1 MDLPTYVEAPPERQK
16 PGLPKSNEGL
26 FSIRRLVLAAVL
38 VIGVAF
44 AVYAFSRSPSQSVT
58 APATDPAVEQYLPS
72 KPGTH
77 VLQQAE
83 VGVILKPGYDGRI
96 TINGTTIP
104 EEQMDGV
111 IPRDAPTYNPSLGL
125 RPNNKNFVA
134 FTPGPGKV
142 FTKLPANAVEV
153 SVTFWL
159 VSRPSATRTITWQ
172 LSTA

>member
-1 MDLPTYVEAPPERQK
+1 MDLPTHVEAPPER
-16 PGLPKSNEGL
+16 PRAGLPKSDEPL
-26 FSIRRLVLAAVL
+26 LSPRRLLVLAVL
-38 VIGVAF
+38 AAAVAF
-44 AVYAFSRSPSQSVT
+44 AVYAFSRSPSQRVS
-58 APATDPAVEQYLPS
+58 APATDPAVQQYLPS

-77 VLQQAE
+77 VLTQAE

-96 TINGTTIP
+96 TINGVTIP

-111 IPRDAPTYNPSLGL
+111 VPRSAPTYDPTLGL

-142 FTKLPANAVEV
+142 FTKLPSNSVEV

-159 VSRPSATRTITWQ
+159 LSRPSVTRTITWQ